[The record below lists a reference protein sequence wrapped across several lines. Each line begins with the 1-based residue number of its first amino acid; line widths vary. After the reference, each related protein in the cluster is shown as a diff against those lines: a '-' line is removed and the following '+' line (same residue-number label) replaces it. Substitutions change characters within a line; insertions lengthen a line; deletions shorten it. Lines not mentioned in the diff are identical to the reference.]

1 MISHSPLHALADQQ
15 VKAIAKLQRDLASIG
30 VRLSALA
37 ASIGGDDVP
46 HDMTA
51 AEAITKADA
60 QVKRV
65 VSVVSEVFQV
75 PSREIM
81 GRLRLQEIA
90 IARQVCMYL
99 LRETTTWSLTE
110 VGAAF
115 LRDHGTV
122 LHATRAVADACAA
135 DKTIDAM
142 VSRCRAE
149 LRRTAPSSAAHTSN
163 PKR

>member
-1 MISHSPLHALADQQ
+1 MSTQTQLHALATHQ
-15 VKAIAKLQRDLASIG
+15 VQAIADLQRDLASIG

-46 HDMTA
+46 SA
-51 AEAITKADA
+51 ADAITSADTT
-60 QVKRV
+60 VRRV
-65 VSVVSEVFQV
+65 VAVVAAVFRV

-90 IARQVCMYL
+90 LARQVCMYL
-99 LRETTTWSLTE
+99 LRETTTWSQTE
-110 VGAAF
+110 IGAAF

-122 LHATRAVADACAA
+122 LHATRAVANACAT
-135 DKTIDAM
+135 DKVIAEL

-149 LRRTAPSSAAHTSN
+149 LLRTAPTSAAPNFN
-163 PKR
+163 PKP